1 MKMLAL
7 SVRLSCEMKEIF
19 LCLWSAAYVC
29 ALHSSLF
36 ACSSSL
42 FVGAIFE
49 MITCVRG
56 YVSAICFAA
65 LTILV
70 LASWL
75 LSVLMLLMP
84 EWIRTASGALSASKL
99 VMLVMQSS
107 AFGAFLMATFI
118 PYDFPS
124 LSASMFLRM
133 ESCSMRTVGALA
145 SSFS

>member
-1 MKMLAL
+1 MLAL

-99 VMLVMQSS
+99 VMQSS
-107 AFGAFLMATFI
+107 AFGAFLKATFI